1 MLFLLISKLMYI
13 SELKL
18 WNFRKYGGE
27 DFDLTKPHLVVPFKK
42 GMNVL
47 IGENDSGKTAIIDA
61 IKYVLKTNAYESI
74 RVQQDDFYNDKD
86 HLRIELL
93 IDDVTDSEASNFTE
107 IMSPREDGGMASLKL
122 VLDVV
127 RKDGHIQAYEVKGG
141 NDADGHSL
149 TPLMKDNL
157 RITYLKPLRDAE
169 NELTA
174 KKNSRLS
181 QILQS
186 HELLK
191 QNPDGEKHELIK
203 IIEDANA
210 DIEAWFE
217 DDTGGDASHKKLI
230 KGVIDK
236 YLKLFIS
243 DDAESQFLLA
253 NPTMK
258 NILERLAISVVDSKN
273 LGLGTLNRLFM
284 ATELL
289 HLKKKG
295 DNLKVCLIEELE
307 AHIHPQA
314 QMKVISAL
322 QQEEGVQFILT
333 THSPNITSKVKLGKD
348 NEVNSILMCNNSHV
362 FPMGPGYTKL
372 EKMDYKFLDTF
383 LDVTKSNLF
392 FAKGVILVE
401 GWAEEI
407 LIPVIASKMGID
419 LTQHEVSVVNVGST
433 AYLHFARIFMRQTA
447 PEMEVRCAIVTD
459 LDVKP
464 DTANKAQLEK
474 EKRDS
479 IEGKLGKPL
488 PSNVTLCLAKEW
500 TLEWC
505 LFKSPVL
512 SELFKDSVA
521 AVHSKTTEFKKD
533 ATTHCYK
540 DSFETKL
547 ADNLKK
553 RKLDKTAI
561 ALILSEKI
569 EESTLDFNQQD
580 EYIKYLLDSIK
591 FVVS

>member
-1 MLFLLISKLMYI
+1 MYI

-18 WNFRKYGGE
+18 WNFRKYGAD
-27 DFDLTKPHLVVPFKK
+27 DFDLTKPHLVVPFKR

-47 IGENDSGKTAIIDA
+47 IGENDSGKTAVIDA
-61 IKYVLKTNAYESI
+61 IKYVLKTNAYEYI
-74 RVQQDDFYNDKD
+74 HIQQDDFFNDKER
-86 HLRIELL
+86 LRIELI
-93 IDDVTDSEASNFTE
+93 IDDVTDSEARNFTE
-107 IMSPREDGGMASLKL
+107 ISKPRENGGLGSIKL
-122 VLDVV
+122 VLDVI
-127 RKDGHIQAYEVKGG
+127 RKNGHIQAYEVKGG
-141 NDADGHSL
+141 YEADGHSL
-149 TPLMKDNL
+149 TPLMKENL

-191 QNPDGEKHELIK
+191 QDPNGDKHELIK
-203 IIEDANA
+203 IIEKANT

-217 DDTGGDASHKKLI
+217 DDTGGEASHKQLI

-236 YLKLFIS
+236 FLKLFIS
-243 DDAESQFLLA
+243 DNAESQFLLA
-253 NPTMK
+253 DPTMK
-258 NILERLAISVVDSKN
+258 NILERLAISVVDGKN

-314 QMKVISAL
+314 QMKVITAL
-322 QQEEGVQFILT
+322 QQEDGVQFILT
-333 THSPNITSKVKLGKD
+333 THSPNIASKVKLGKD
-348 NEVNSILMCNNSHV
+348 NDVNSILMCNSCNV

-372 EKMDYKFLDTF
+372 EKKDYKYLDTF

-392 FAKGVILVE
+392 FAKGVIFVE

-407 LIPVIASKMGID
+407 LIPVIASKMKLD
-419 LTQHEVSVVNVGST
+419 LTQNEISVVNVGST
-433 AYLHFARIFMRQTA
+433 AYLHFARIFMRKSE
-447 PEMEVRCAIVTD
+447 PIMNVRCAIVTD
-459 LDVKP
+459 LDVRP
-464 DTANKAQLEK
+464 DEEDKVQKEK

-479 IEGKLGKPL
+479 IDGNLGMPL
-488 PSNVTLCLAKEW
+488 PANIILCLAREW

-505 LFKSPVL
+505 LYKSPIL

-521 AVHSKTTEFKKD
+521 EVHSKTVEFKKD
-533 ATTHCYK
+533 PDMHTYK

-547 ADNLKK
+547 AEKLKN
-553 RKLDKTAI
+553 RSLDKTAI
-561 ALILSEKI
+561 ALVLSEKI
-569 EESTLDFNQQD
+569 EKATLDFQQHD
-580 EYIKYLLDSIK
+580 EYIKYLFDAIK

>member
-1 MLFLLISKLMYI
+1 MYI

-18 WNFRKYGGE
+18 WNFRKYGGD
-27 DFDLTKPHLVVPFKK
+27 DFDLTKPHLIVPFKK

-61 IKYVLKTNAYESI
+61 IKYVLKTNAYETI
-74 RVQQDDFYNDKD
+74 RIQQDDFYNDKE

-93 IDDVTDSEASNFTE
+93 IDDVTDSEASHFTE
-107 IMSPREDGGMASLKL
+107 IISPRVGVALASLKL

-191 QNPDGEKHELIK
+191 QNSNGEKHDLIK
-203 IIEDANA
+203 IIEEANA
-210 DIEAWFE
+210 EVEAWFE

-236 YLKLFIS
+236 FLKMFIS
-243 DDAESQFLLA
+243 DDSESQFLLA
-253 NPTMK
+253 DPTMK
-258 NILERLAISVVDSKN
+258 SILERLAISVVDSKN

-322 QQEEGVQFILT
+322 LQEDRVQFILT

-348 NEVNSILMCNNSHV
+348 NDVNSILMCNSNNV

-372 EKMDYKFLDTF
+372 EKKDYKYLDTF

-407 LIPVIASKMGID
+407 LIPVIAEKMGIN

-433 AYLHFARIFMRQTA
+433 AYLHFARIFMRKVA
-447 PEMEVRCAIVTD
+447 PEMEVKCAIVTD
-459 LDVKP
+459 LDVRQ
-464 DTANKAQLEK
+464 DTANKAQVEK
-474 EKRDS
+474 DKRDS
-479 IEGKLGKPL
+479 IDGKIGKPL
-488 PSNVTLCLAKEW
+488 PTNITLCLAKEW

-505 LFKSPVL
+505 LCKSPVL
-512 SELFKDSVA
+512 SELFKESVA
-521 AVHSKTTEFKKD
+521 EVHSKTIEFKKD
-533 ATTHCYK
+533 AATHRYK
-540 DSFETKL
+540 ESFDTKL
-547 ADNLKK
+547 SEKLTN
-553 RKLDKTAI
+553 RSLDKTAI
-561 ALILSEKI
+561 ALALSEKI
-569 EESTLDFNQQD
+569 EESTLDFYQQD
-580 EYIKYLLDSIK
+580 EYIKYLLDAIR

>member
-1 MLFLLISKLMYI
+1 M
-13 SELKL
+13 
-18 WNFRKYGGE
+18 
-27 DFDLTKPHLVVPFKK
+27 
-42 GMNVL
+42 
-47 IGENDSGKTAIIDA
+47 
-61 IKYVLKTNAYESI
+61 
-74 RVQQDDFYNDKD
+74 
-86 HLRIELL
+86 
-93 IDDVTDSEASNFTE
+93 
-107 IMSPREDGGMASLKL
+107 
-122 VLDVV
+122 LDVV

-191 QNPDGEKHELIK
+191 QNSNGEKHDLIK

-210 DIEAWFE
+210 EVEAWFE

-236 YLKLFIS
+236 FLKMFIS

-253 NPTMK
+253 DPTMK
-258 NILERLAISVVDSKN
+258 SILERLAISVVDSKN

-322 QQEEGVQFILT
+322 LQEDRVQFILT
-333 THSPNITSKVKLGKD
+333 THSSNITSKVKLGKD
-348 NEVNSILMCNNSHV
+348 NDVNSILMCNSNNV

-372 EKMDYKFLDTF
+372 EKKDYKYLDTF

-407 LIPVIASKMGID
+407 LIPVIAEKMGID

-433 AYLHFARIFMRQTA
+433 AYLHFARIFMRKVA
-447 PEMEVRCAIVTD
+447 PEMEVKCAIVTD
-459 LDVKP
+459 LDVRP
-464 DTANKAQLEK
+464 DTANKAQVEK
-474 EKRDS
+474 DKRDS
-479 IEGKLGKPL
+479 IDGKIGKPL
-488 PSNVTLCLAKEW
+488 PTNITLCLAKEW

-521 AVHSKTTEFKKD
+521 EVHSKTTEFKKD
-533 ATTHCYK
+533 VATHCYK
-540 DSFETKL
+540 ETFETKL
-547 ADNLKK
+547 SEKLKN
-553 RKLDKTAI
+553 RSLDKTAI
-561 ALILSEKI
+561 ALALSEKI
-569 EESTLDFNQQD
+569 EESTLNLNQQD
-580 EYIKYLLDSIK
+580 EYIKYLLDAIR

>member
-1 MLFLLISKLMYI
+1 MYI

-18 WNFRKYGGE
+18 WNFRKYGGD
-27 DFDLTKPHLVVPFKK
+27 DFDLTKPHLIVPFKK

-61 IKYVLKTNAYESI
+61 IKYVLKTNAYEAI
-74 RVQQDDFYNDKD
+74 RIQQDDFYNDKE

-93 IDDVTDSEASNFTE
+93 IDDVTDIEASNFTE
-107 IMSPREDGGMASLKL
+107 IISPRKGVALASLKL

-191 QNPDGEKHELIK
+191 QNSNGEKHDLIK

-210 DIEAWFE
+210 EIEAWFE

-236 YLKLFIS
+236 FLKLFIS

-253 NPTMK
+253 DPTMK
-258 NILERLAISVVDSKN
+258 SILERLAISVVDSKN
-273 LGLGTLNRLFM
+273 LGLGTLSRLFM

-322 QQEEGVQFILT
+322 LQEDRVQFILT

-348 NEVNSILMCNNSHV
+348 NDVNSILMCNSNNV

-372 EKMDYKFLDTF
+372 EKKDYKYLDTF

-407 LIPVIASKMGID
+407 LIPVIAEKMGIN

-433 AYLHFARIFMRQTA
+433 AYLHFARIFMRKVA
-447 PEMEVRCAIVTD
+447 PEMEVKCAIVTD
-459 LDVKP
+459 LDVRQ
-464 DTANKAQLEK
+464 DTANKAQVEK

-479 IEGKLGKPL
+479 IDGKIGKPL
-488 PSNVTLCLAKEW
+488 PTNITLCLAKEW

-521 AVHSKTTEFKKD
+521 EVHSKTIEFKKD
-533 ATTHCYK
+533 AATHRYK
-540 DSFETKL
+540 ESFGTKL
-547 ADNLKK
+547 SEKLTN
-553 RKLDKTAI
+553 RSLDKTAI
-561 ALILSEKI
+561 ALALSEKI
-569 EESTLDFNQQD
+569 EESTLDFYQQD
-580 EYIKYLLDSIK
+580 EYIKYLLDAIR

>member
-1 MLFLLISKLMYI
+1 MHI

-47 IGENDSGKTAIIDA
+47 IGENDSGKTAIIDS

-74 RVQQDDFYNDKD
+74 RVQQDDFYNDSN

-107 IMSPREDGGMASLKL
+107 IMSPREDGGLANLKL

-191 QNPDGEKHELIK
+191 QYPDGEKHELIK

-236 YLKLFIS
+236 FLKLFIS

-253 NPTMK
+253 DPTMK

-348 NEVNSILMCNNSHV
+348 NDVNNILMCNSNNV
-362 FPMGPGYTKL
+362 FPLGLGYTKL

-407 LIPVIASKMGID
+407 LIPVIAAKMGLD

-433 AYLHFARIFMRQTA
+433 AYLHFARIFMRQAA

-488 PSNVTLCLAKEW
+488 PTNVTLCLAKEW

-521 AVHSKTTEFKKD
+521 VVHSKTTEFKKD

-561 ALILSEKI
+561 ALVLSEKI

-580 EYIKYLLDSIK
+580 EYIKYLLDSIR

>member
-1 MLFLLISKLMYI
+1 MHI

-47 IGENDSGKTAIIDA
+47 IDENDSGKTAIIDS

-74 RVQQDDFYNDKD
+74 RVQQDDFYNDSD

-107 IMSPREDGGMASLKL
+107 IMSPREDGGLANLKL

-236 YLKLFIS
+236 FLKLFIS

-253 NPTMK
+253 DPTMK

-348 NEVNSILMCNNSHV
+348 NDVNNILMCNSNNV
-362 FPMGPGYTKL
+362 FPLGLGYTKL

-407 LIPVIASKMGID
+407 LIPVIAAKMGLD
-419 LTQHEVSVVNVGST
+419 LTLHEVSVVNVGST
-433 AYLHFARIFMRQTA
+433 AYLHFARIFMRQAA

-488 PSNVTLCLAKEW
+488 PTNVTLCLAKEW

-521 AVHSKTTEFKKD
+521 VVHSKTTEFKKD

-561 ALILSEKI
+561 ALVLSEKI
-569 EESTLDFNQQD
+569 KESTLDFNQQD
-580 EYIKYLLDSIK
+580 EYIKYLLDSIR

>member
-1 MLFLLISKLMYI
+1 MYI

-18 WNFRKYGGE
+18 WNFRKYGGD
-27 DFDLTKPHLVVPFKK
+27 DFDLTKPHLIVPFKK

-61 IKYVLKTNAYESI
+61 IKYVLKTNAYEAI
-74 RVQQDDFYNDKD
+74 RIQQDDFYNDKE

-93 IDDVTDSEASNFTE
+93 IDDVTDREASNFTE
-107 IMSPREDGGMASLKL
+107 INSPEKGVALASLKL

-191 QNPDGEKHELIK
+191 QNTNGEKHDLIK

-236 YLKLFIS
+236 FLKLFIS

-253 NPTMK
+253 DPTMK
-258 NILERLAISVVDSKN
+258 SILERLAISVVDSKN

-322 QQEEGVQFILT
+322 LQEDRVQFILT

-348 NEVNSILMCNNSHV
+348 NDVNSILMCNSNNV

-372 EKMDYKFLDTF
+372 EKKDYKYLDTF

-407 LIPVIASKMGID
+407 LIPVIAEKMGID

-433 AYLHFARIFMRQTA
+433 AYLHFARIFMRKDA
-447 PEMEVRCAIVTD
+447 PEMEVKCAIVTD
-459 LDVKP
+459 LDVRQ
-464 DTANKAQLEK
+464 DTANKAQVEK

-479 IEGKLGKPL
+479 IDGKIGRPL
-488 PSNVTLCLAKEW
+488 PTNITLCLAKEW

-521 AVHSKTTEFKKD
+521 EVHSKTIEFKKD
-533 ATTHCYK
+533 AATHRYK
-540 DSFETKL
+540 ESFGTKL
-547 ADNLKK
+547 SEKLTN
-553 RKLDKTAI
+553 RSLDKTAI
-561 ALILSEKI
+561 ALALSEKI
-569 EESTLDFNQQD
+569 EESTLDFYQHD
-580 EYIKYLLDSIK
+580 EYIKYLLDAIR

>member
-1 MLFLLISKLMYI
+1 MHI

-47 IGENDSGKTAIIDA
+47 IGENDSGKTAIIDS

-74 RVQQDDFYNDKD
+74 RVQQDDFYNDSD

-107 IMSPREDGGMASLKL
+107 IMSPREDGGLANLKL

-236 YLKLFIS
+236 FLKLFIS

-253 NPTMK
+253 DPTMK

-348 NEVNSILMCNNSHV
+348 NDVNNILMCNSNNV
-362 FPMGPGYTKL
+362 FPLGLGYTKL

-407 LIPVIASKMGID
+407 LIPVIAAKMGLD

-433 AYLHFARIFMRQTA
+433 AYLHFARIFMRQAA

-488 PSNVTLCLAKEW
+488 PTNVTLCLAKEW

-521 AVHSKTTEFKKD
+521 VVHSKTTEFKKD

-561 ALILSEKI
+561 ALVLSEKI
-569 EESTLDFNQQD
+569 EESSLDFNQQD
-580 EYIKYLLDSIK
+580 EYIKYLLDSIR

>member
-1 MLFLLISKLMYI
+1 MHI

-47 IGENDSGKTAIIDA
+47 IGENDSGKTAIIDS

-74 RVQQDDFYNDKD
+74 RVQQDDFYNDSD

-107 IMSPREDGGMASLKL
+107 IMSPREDGGLANLKL

-236 YLKLFIS
+236 FLKLFIS

-253 NPTMK
+253 DPTMK

-348 NEVNSILMCNNSHV
+348 NDVNNTLMCNSNNV
-362 FPMGPGYTKL
+362 FPLGLGYTKL

-407 LIPVIASKMGID
+407 LIPVIAAKMGLD

-433 AYLHFARIFMRQTA
+433 AYLHFARIFMRQAA

-488 PSNVTLCLAKEW
+488 PTNVTLCLAKEW

-521 AVHSKTTEFKKD
+521 VVHSKTTEFKKD

-561 ALILSEKI
+561 ALVLSEKI

-580 EYIKYLLDSIK
+580 EYIKYLLDSIR

>member
-1 MLFLLISKLMYI
+1 MYI

-18 WNFRKYGGE
+18 WNFRKYGGD
-27 DFDLTKPHLVVPFKK
+27 DFDLTKPHLIVPFKK

-61 IKYVLKTNAYESI
+61 IKYVLKTNAYETI
-74 RVQQDDFYNDKD
+74 RIQQDDFYNDKE

-93 IDDVTDSEASNFTE
+93 IDDVTDSEASHFTE
-107 IMSPREDGGMASLKL
+107 IISPRVGVALASLKL

-191 QNPDGEKHELIK
+191 QNSNGEKHDLIK
-203 IIEDANA
+203 IIEEANA
-210 DIEAWFE
+210 EVEAWFE

-236 YLKLFIS
+236 FLKMFIS
-243 DDAESQFLLA
+243 DDSESQFLLA
-253 NPTMK
+253 DPTMK
-258 NILERLAISVVDSKN
+258 SILERLAISVVDSKN

-322 QQEEGVQFILT
+322 LQEDRVQFILT

-348 NEVNSILMCNNSHV
+348 NDVNSILMCNSNNV

-372 EKMDYKFLDTF
+372 EKKDYKYLDTF

-407 LIPVIASKMGID
+407 LIPVIAEKMGIN

-433 AYLHFARIFMRQTA
+433 AYLHFARIFMRKVA
-447 PEMEVRCAIVTD
+447 PEMEVKCAIVTD
-459 LDVKP
+459 LDVRQ
-464 DTANKAQLEK
+464 DTANKAQVEK
-474 EKRDS
+474 DKRDS
-479 IEGKLGKPL
+479 IDGKIGKPL
-488 PSNVTLCLAKEW
+488 PTNITLCLAKEW

-512 SELFKDSVA
+512 SELFKESVA
-521 AVHSKTTEFKKD
+521 EVHSKTIEFKKD
-533 ATTHCYK
+533 AATHRYK
-540 DSFETKL
+540 ESFDTKL
-547 ADNLKK
+547 SEKLTN
-553 RKLDKTAI
+553 RSLDKTAI
-561 ALILSEKI
+561 ALALSEKI
-569 EESTLDFNQQD
+569 EESTLDFYQQD
-580 EYIKYLLDSIK
+580 EYIKYLLDAIR

>member
-1 MLFLLISKLMYI
+1 MYI

-18 WNFRKYGGE
+18 WNFRKYGGD
-27 DFDLTKPHLVVPFKK
+27 DFDLTKPHLIVPFKK

-61 IKYVLKTNAYESI
+61 IKYVLKTNAYETI
-74 RVQQDDFYNDKD
+74 RIQQDDFYNDKE

-93 IDDVTDSEASNFTE
+93 IDDVTDSEASHFTE
-107 IMSPREDGGMASLKL
+107 IISPRVGVALASLKL

-191 QNPDGEKHELIK
+191 QNSNGEKHDLIK
-203 IIEDANA
+203 IIEEANA
-210 DIEAWFE
+210 EVEAWFE

-236 YLKLFIS
+236 FLKMFIS
-243 DDAESQFLLA
+243 DDSESQFLLA
-253 NPTMK
+253 DPTMK
-258 NILERLAISVVDSKN
+258 SILERLAISVVDSKN

-322 QQEEGVQFILT
+322 LQEDRVQFILT

-348 NEVNSILMCNNSHV
+348 NDVNSILMCNSNNV

-372 EKMDYKFLDTF
+372 EKKDYKYLDIF

-407 LIPVIASKMGID
+407 LIPVIAEKMGIN

-433 AYLHFARIFMRQTA
+433 AYLHFARIFMRKVA
-447 PEMEVRCAIVTD
+447 PEMEVKCAIVTD
-459 LDVKP
+459 LDVRQ
-464 DTANKAQLEK
+464 DTANKAQVEK
-474 EKRDS
+474 DKRDS
-479 IEGKLGKPL
+479 IDGKIGKPL
-488 PSNVTLCLAKEW
+488 PTNITLCLAKEW

-505 LFKSPVL
+505 LCKSPVL
-512 SELFKDSVA
+512 SELFKESVA
-521 AVHSKTTEFKKD
+521 EVHSKTIEFKKD
-533 ATTHCYK
+533 AATHRYK
-540 DSFETKL
+540 ESFDTKL
-547 ADNLKK
+547 SEKLTN
-553 RKLDKTAI
+553 RSLDKTAI
-561 ALILSEKI
+561 ALALSEKI
-569 EESTLDFNQQD
+569 EESTLDFYQQD
-580 EYIKYLLDSIK
+580 EYIKYLLDAIR

>member
-1 MLFLLISKLMYI
+1 MYI

-18 WNFRKYGGE
+18 WNFRKYGSE
-27 DFDLTKPHLVVPFKK
+27 DFDLTKPHLIVPFKK

-74 RVQQDDFYNDKD
+74 RIQQDDFYNDKE

-107 IMSPREDGGMASLKL
+107 IMSPRENGDLASLKL
-122 VLDVV
+122 VLDVA

-191 QNPDGEKHELIK
+191 QNPNGDKHELIR

-210 DIEAWFE
+210 EIEAWFE
-217 DDTGGDASHKKLI
+217 DDAGGDASHKKQI

-236 YLKLFIS
+236 FLKLFIS

-253 NPTMK
+253 DPTMK

-295 DNLKVCLIEELE
+295 NNLKVCLIEELE

-322 QQEEGVQFILT
+322 QREDGVQFILT

-348 NEVNSILMCNNSHV
+348 NDVNSILMCNSNNV
-362 FPMGPGYTKL
+362 FPLGPGYTKL
-372 EKMDYKFLDTF
+372 AKQDYKYLDTF

-407 LIPVIASKMGID
+407 LIPVIAAKMGIG

-433 AYLHFARIFMRQTA
+433 AYLHFARIFMRQAA
-447 PEMEVRCAIVTD
+447 PEMEVKCAIVTD

-464 DTANKAQLEK
+464 DTANKTQVEK

-479 IEGKLGKPL
+479 IDGKLGKPL
-488 PSNVTLCLAKEW
+488 PGNITLCLAKEW

-505 LFKSPVL
+505 LVKSPVL

-533 ATTHCYK
+533 AATHRYK

-547 ADNLKK
+547 SEKLKN
-553 RKLDKTAI
+553 RTLDKTAI

-569 EESTLDFNQQD
+569 
-580 EYIKYLLDSIK
+580 
-591 FVVS
+591 

>member
-1 MLFLLISKLMYI
+1 MYI

-18 WNFRKYGGE
+18 WNFRKYGAD
-27 DFDLTKPHLVVPFKK
+27 DFDLANPHLTVPFKS

-47 IGENDSGKTAIIDA
+47 IGENDSGKTAIIEA

-74 RVQQDDFYNDKD
+74 RILQDDFYNDKD

-93 IDDVTDSEASNFTE
+93 IDDVTDDEAKNFTE
-107 IMSPREDGGMASLKL
+107 LTAPKENEGLASIKL

-127 RKDGHIQAYEVKGG
+127 RKDGHIQAYEVRGG
-141 NDADGHSL
+141 FDADGHSL

-191 QNPDGEKHELIK
+191 QNPNGEKHDLIK
-203 IIEDANA
+203 IIEEANA
-210 DIEAWFE
+210 KIEKWFD
-217 DDTGGDASHKKLI
+217 DDTGGETSHKRQI
-230 KGVIDK
+230 KGVIDQFV
-236 YLKLFIS
+236 KLFIS

-253 NPTMK
+253 DPTMK
-258 NILERLAISVVDSKN
+258 NILERLAISVVNCKN

-322 QQEEGVQFILT
+322 QQEESVQFILT

-348 NEVNSILMCNNSHV
+348 TDVNSILMCNSDNV
-362 FPMGPGYTKL
+362 FPMGAGYTKL
-372 EKMDYKFLDTF
+372 EKKDYKFLDTF

-407 LIPVIASKMGID
+407 LIPVIASKMGLD
-419 LTQHEVSVVNVGST
+419 LTQHEISVVNVGST
-433 AYLHFARIFMRQTA
+433 AYLHFARVFMRRSG
-447 PEMEVRCAIVTD
+447 PEMKVKCAIVTD
-459 LDVKP
+459 LDVRP
-464 DTANKAQLEK
+464 DTENKVQKESEK
-474 EKRDS
+474 KES
-479 IEGKLGKPL
+479 IEHNLGMPL
-488 PSNVTLCLAKEW
+488 PTNVELNLAKEW

-505 LFKSPVL
+505 LFKSPIL
-512 SELFKDSVA
+512 SDLFKDSVA
-521 AVHSKTTEFKKD
+521 EVHSRTVEFKKD
-533 ATTHCYK
+533 AVTNQYS
-540 DSFETKL
+540 DSFEKKL
-547 ADNLKK
+547 KA
-553 RKLDKTAI
+553 KLIDRSLEKTDI
-561 ALILSEKI
+561 ALVLSEKI
-569 EESTLDFNQQD
+569 KTNELDFAQQD
-580 EYIKYLLDSIK
+580 EYIKYLLDAIR
-591 FVVS
+591 FVVL

>member
-1 MLFLLISKLMYI
+1 MYI

-18 WNFRKYGGE
+18 WNFRKYGGD
-27 DFDLTKPHLVVPFKK
+27 DFDLTKPHLIVPFKK
-42 GMNVL
+42 GMNDL

-61 IKYVLKTNAYESI
+61 IKYVLKTNAYETI
-74 RVQQDDFYNDKD
+74 RIQQDDFYNDKE

-93 IDDVTDSEASNFTE
+93 IDDVTDSEASHFTE
-107 IMSPREDGGMASLKL
+107 IISPRVGVALASLKL

-191 QNPDGEKHELIK
+191 QNSNGEKHDLIK
-203 IIEDANA
+203 IIEEANA
-210 DIEAWFE
+210 EVEAWFE

-236 YLKLFIS
+236 FLKMFIS
-243 DDAESQFLLA
+243 DDSESQFLLA
-253 NPTMK
+253 DPTMK
-258 NILERLAISVVDSKN
+258 SILERLAISVVDSKN

-322 QQEEGVQFILT
+322 LQEDRVQFILT

-348 NEVNSILMCNNSHV
+348 NDVNSILMCNSNNV

-372 EKMDYKFLDTF
+372 EKKDYKYLDTF

-407 LIPVIASKMGID
+407 LIPVIAEKMGIN

-433 AYLHFARIFMRQTA
+433 AYLHFARIFMRKVA
-447 PEMEVRCAIVTD
+447 PEMEVKCAIVTD
-459 LDVKP
+459 LDVRQ
-464 DTANKAQLEK
+464 DTANKAQVEK
-474 EKRDS
+474 DKRDS
-479 IEGKLGKPL
+479 IDGKIGKPL
-488 PSNVTLCLAKEW
+488 PTNITLCLAKEW

-512 SELFKDSVA
+512 SELFKESVA
-521 AVHSKTTEFKKD
+521 EVHSKTIEFKKD
-533 ATTHCYK
+533 AATHRYK
-540 DSFETKL
+540 ESFDTKL
-547 ADNLKK
+547 SEKLTN
-553 RKLDKTAI
+553 RSLDKTAI
-561 ALILSEKI
+561 ALALSEKI
-569 EESTLDFNQQD
+569 EESTLDFYQQD
-580 EYIKYLLDSIK
+580 EYIKYLLDAIR

>member
-1 MLFLLISKLMYI
+1 MYI

-18 WNFRKYGGE
+18 WNFRKYGAD
-27 DFDLTKPHLVVPFKK
+27 DFNLTNPHLTVPFKS

-74 RVQQDDFYNDKD
+74 RILQDDFYNDKD
-86 HLRIELL
+86 HLRIELM
-93 IDDVTDSEASNFTE
+93 IDDVTDDEAKNFTE
-107 IMSPREDGGMASLKL
+107 LTDPKENGGLASMKL
-122 VLDVV
+122 ILDVV
-127 RKDGHIQAYEVKGG
+127 RKDGHIQAYEVRGG
-141 NDADGHSL
+141 FDADGHSL

-191 QNPDGEKHELIK
+191 QNPNGEKHDLIK
-203 IIEDANA
+203 IIEEANTK
-210 DIEAWFE
+210 IEKWFD
-217 DDTGGDASHKKLI
+217 DDTGGETSHKRQI
-230 KGVIDK
+230 KGVIDQFV
-236 YLKLFIS
+236 KLFIS
-243 DDAESQFLLA
+243 DDSESQFLLA
-253 NPTMK
+253 DPTMK
-258 NILERLAISVVDSKN
+258 SILERLAISVVNSKN

-322 QQEEGVQFILT
+322 QQEESVQFILT

-348 NEVNSILMCNNSHV
+348 TDVNSILICNSENV
-362 FPMGPGYTKL
+362 FPMGAGYTKL
-372 EKMDYKFLDTF
+372 EKKDYKFLDTF

-407 LIPVIASKMGID
+407 FLPSFAKVLKNIGIINKD
-419 LTQHEVSVVNVGST
+419 LTDAGVSIINVGNLAFLRYSK
-433 AYLHFARIFMRQTA
+433 IFQRKDDSEIDI
-447 PEMEVRCAIVTD
+447 PIAIITD
-459 LDVKP
+459 SDIKKYKK
-464 DTANKAQLEK
+464 D
-474 EKRDS
+474 
-479 IEGKLGKPL
+479 
-488 PSNVTLCLAKEW
+488 
-500 TLEWC
+500 
-505 LFKSPVL
+505 
-512 SELFKDSVA
+512 KDSNNLLNYI
-521 AVHSKTTEFKKD
+521 KGLMT
-533 ATTHCYK
+533 YY
-540 DSFETKL
+540 SFESIGDYLNLQNWSIIYYLLKFNVIPFDSL
-547 ADNLKK
+547 IYDNLIEKYNK
-553 RKLDKTAI
+553 RKSENTLKTI
-561 ALILSEKI
+561 
-569 EESTLDFNQQD
+569 TQ
-580 EYIKYLLDSIK
+580 
-591 FVVS
+591 

>member
-1 MLFLLISKLMYI
+1 MHI

-47 IGENDSGKTAIIDA
+47 IGENDSGKTAIIDS

-74 RVQQDDFYNDKD
+74 RVQQDDFYNDSD

-107 IMSPREDGGMASLKL
+107 IMSPREDGGLANLKL

-141 NDADGHSL
+141 NDADGHGL

-236 YLKLFIS
+236 FLKLFIS
-243 DDAESQFLLA
+243 DGAESQFLLA
-253 NPTMK
+253 DPTMK

-348 NEVNSILMCNNSHV
+348 NDVNNILMCNSNNV
-362 FPMGPGYTKL
+362 FPLGLGYTKL

-407 LIPVIASKMGID
+407 LIPVIAAKMGLD

-433 AYLHFARIFMRQTA
+433 AYLHFARIFMRQAA

-488 PSNVTLCLAKEW
+488 PTNVTLCLAKEW

-521 AVHSKTTEFKKD
+521 VVHSKTTEFKKD

-561 ALILSEKI
+561 ALVLSEKI

-580 EYIKYLLDSIK
+580 EYIKYLLDSIR

>member
-1 MLFLLISKLMYI
+1 MYI

-18 WNFRKYGGE
+18 WNFRKYGSE
-27 DFDLTKPHLVVPFKK
+27 DFDLTKPHLIVPFKK

-74 RVQQDDFYNDKD
+74 RIQQDDFYNDKE

-107 IMSPREDGGMASLKL
+107 IMSPRENGDLASLKL
-122 VLDVV
+122 VLDVA

-191 QNPDGEKHELIK
+191 QNPNGDKHELIR

-210 DIEAWFE
+210 EIEAWFE
-217 DDTGGDASHKKLI
+217 DDAGGDASHKKQI

-236 YLKLFIS
+236 FLKLFIS

-253 NPTMK
+253 DPTMK

-295 DNLKVCLIEELE
+295 NNLKVCLIEELE

-322 QQEEGVQFILT
+322 QREDGVQFILT

-348 NEVNSILMCNNSHV
+348 NDVNSILMCNSNNV
-362 FPMGPGYTKL
+362 FPLGSGYTKL
-372 EKMDYKFLDTF
+372 AKQDYKYLDTF

-407 LIPVIASKMGID
+407 LIPVIAAKMGID

-433 AYLHFARIFMRQTA
+433 AYLHFARIFMRQAA
-447 PEMEVRCAIVTD
+447 PEMEVKCAIVTD

-464 DTANKAQLEK
+464 DTANKTQVEK

-479 IEGKLGKPL
+479 IDGKLGKPL
-488 PSNVTLCLAKEW
+488 PGNITLCLAKEW

-505 LFKSPVL
+505 LVKSPVL

-533 ATTHCYK
+533 AATHRYK

-547 ADNLKK
+547 SEKLKN
-553 RKLDKTAI
+553 RTLDKTAI

-569 EESTLDFNQQD
+569 EESSLDFNQQD

>member
-1 MLFLLISKLMYI
+1 MYI

-18 WNFRKYGGE
+18 WNFRKYGGD
-27 DFDLTKPHLVVPFKK
+27 DFDLTKPHLIVPFKK

-61 IKYVLKTNAYESI
+61 IKYVLKTNAYETI
-74 RVQQDDFYNDKD
+74 RIQQDDFYNDKE

-93 IDDVTDSEASNFTE
+93 IDDVTDSEASHFTE
-107 IMSPREDGGMASLKL
+107 IISPRVGVALASLKL

-191 QNPDGEKHELIK
+191 QNSNGEKHDLIK

-210 DIEAWFE
+210 EVEAWFE

-236 YLKLFIS
+236 FLKMFIS
-243 DDAESQFLLA
+243 DDSESQFLLA
-253 NPTMK
+253 DPTMK
-258 NILERLAISVVDSKN
+258 SILERLAISVVDSKN

-322 QQEEGVQFILT
+322 QQEDRVQFILT

-348 NEVNSILMCNNSHV
+348 NDVNSILMCNSNNV
-362 FPMGPGYTKL
+362 FSMGPGYTKL
-372 EKMDYKFLDTF
+372 EKKDYKYLDTF

-407 LIPVIASKMGID
+407 LIPVIAEKMGID

-433 AYLHFARIFMRQTA
+433 AYLHFARIFMRQAA
-447 PEMEVRCAIVTD
+447 PEMEVKCAIVTD
-459 LDVKP
+459 LDVRQ
-464 DTANKAQLEK
+464 DTANKAQVEK
-474 EKRDS
+474 DKRDS
-479 IEGKLGKPL
+479 IDGKIGKPL
-488 PSNVTLCLAKEW
+488 PTNITLCLAKEW

-521 AVHSKTTEFKKD
+521 EVHSKTTEFKKD
-533 ATTHCYK
+533 AATHRYK
-540 DSFETKL
+540 ESFDTKL
-547 ADNLKK
+547 SEKLKN
-553 RKLDKTAI
+553 RSLDKTAT
-561 ALILSEKI
+561 ALALSEKI

-580 EYIKYLLDSIK
+580 EYIKYLLDAIR

>member
-1 MLFLLISKLMYI
+1 MYI

-18 WNFRKYGGE
+18 WNFRKYGSE
-27 DFDLTKPHLVVPFKK
+27 YFDLTKPHLIVPFKK

-74 RVQQDDFYNDKD
+74 RIQQDDFYNDKE

-107 IMSPREDGGMASLKL
+107 IMSPRENGDLASLKL
-122 VLDVV
+122 VLDVA

-191 QNPDGEKHELIK
+191 QNPNGDKHELIR

-210 DIEAWFE
+210 EIEAWFE
-217 DDTGGDASHKKLI
+217 DDAGGDASHKKQI

-236 YLKLFIS
+236 FLKLFIS

-253 NPTMK
+253 DPTMK

-295 DNLKVCLIEELE
+295 NNLKVCLIEELE

-322 QQEEGVQFILT
+322 QREDGVQFILT

-348 NEVNSILMCNNSHV
+348 NDVNSILMCNSNNV
-362 FPMGPGYTKL
+362 FPLGPGYTKL
-372 EKMDYKFLDTF
+372 AKQDYKYLDTF

-407 LIPVIASKMGID
+407 LIPVIAAKMGID

-433 AYLHFARIFMRQTA
+433 AYLHFARIFMRQAA
-447 PEMEVRCAIVTD
+447 PEMEVKCAIVTD

-464 DTANKAQLEK
+464 DTANKTQVEK

-479 IEGKLGKPL
+479 IDGKLGKPL
-488 PSNVTLCLAKEW
+488 PGNITLCLAKEW

-505 LFKSPVL
+505 LVKSPVL

-533 ATTHCYK
+533 AATHRYK

-547 ADNLKK
+547 SEKLKN
-553 RKLDKTAI
+553 RTLDKTAI

-569 EESTLDFNQQD
+569 EESSLDFNQQD

>member
-1 MLFLLISKLMYI
+1 MYI

-18 WNFRKYGGE
+18 WNFRKYGSE
-27 DFDLTKPHLVVPFKK
+27 DFDLTKPHLIVPFKK

-74 RVQQDDFYNDKD
+74 RIQQDDFYNDKE

-107 IMSPREDGGMASLKL
+107 IMSPRENGDLASLKL
-122 VLDVV
+122 VLDVA

-191 QNPDGEKHELIK
+191 QNPNGDKHELIR

-210 DIEAWFE
+210 EIEAWFE
-217 DDTGGDASHKKLI
+217 DDAGGDASHKKQI

-236 YLKLFIS
+236 FLKLFIS

-253 NPTMK
+253 DPTMK

-295 DNLKVCLIEELE
+295 NNLKVCLIEELE

-322 QQEEGVQFILT
+322 QREDGVQFILT

-348 NEVNSILMCNNSHV
+348 NDVNSILMCNSNNV
-362 FPMGPGYTKL
+362 FPLGPGYTKL
-372 EKMDYKFLDTF
+372 AKQDYKYLDTF

-407 LIPVIASKMGID
+407 LIPVIAAKMGID

-433 AYLHFARIFMRQTA
+433 AYLHFARIFMRQAA
-447 PEMEVRCAIVTD
+447 PEMEVKCAIVTD

-464 DTANKAQLEK
+464 DTANKTQVEK

-479 IEGKLGKPL
+479 IDGKLGKPL
-488 PSNVTLCLAKEW
+488 PGNITLCLAKEW

-505 LFKSPVL
+505 LVKSPVL

-533 ATTHCYK
+533 AATHRYK

-547 ADNLKK
+547 SEKLKN
-553 RKLDKTAI
+553 RTLDKTAI

-569 EESTLDFNQQD
+569 EESSLDFNQQD

>member
-1 MLFLLISKLMYI
+1 MYI

-18 WNFRKYGGE
+18 WNFRKYGGD
-27 DFDLTKPHLVVPFKK
+27 DFDLTKPHIIVPFKK

-61 IKYVLKTNAYESI
+61 IKYVLKTNAYEAI
-74 RVQQDDFYNDKD
+74 RIQQDDFYNDKE

-107 IMSPREDGGMASLKL
+107 IISPQKGVALASLKL

-157 RITYLKPLRDAE
+157 RITYLKSLRDAE

-191 QNPDGEKHELIK
+191 QNTNGEKHDLIK

-210 DIEAWFE
+210 EIEAWFE

-236 YLKLFIS
+236 FLKLFIS

-253 NPTMK
+253 DPTMK
-258 NILERLAISVVDSKN
+258 SILERLAISVVDSKN

-322 QQEEGVQFILT
+322 LQEDRVQFILT

-348 NEVNSILMCNNSHV
+348 NDVNSILMCNSNNV

-372 EKMDYKFLDTF
+372 EKKDYKYLDTF

-407 LIPVIASKMGID
+407 LIPVIAEKMGID

-433 AYLHFARIFMRQTA
+433 AYLHFARIFMRKDA
-447 PEMEVRCAIVTD
+447 PEMEVKCAIVTD
-459 LDVKP
+459 LDVRQ
-464 DTANKAQLEK
+464 DTANKAQVEK
-474 EKRDS
+474 KKRDS
-479 IEGKLGKPL
+479 IDGKIGRPL
-488 PSNVTLCLAKEW
+488 PTNITLCLAKEW

-521 AVHSKTTEFKKD
+521 EVHSKTIEFKKD
-533 ATTHCYK
+533 AATHRYK
-540 DSFETKL
+540 ESFGTKL
-547 ADNLKK
+547 SEKLTN
-553 RKLDKTAI
+553 RSLDKTAI
-561 ALILSEKI
+561 ALALSEKI
-569 EESTLDFNQQD
+569 EESTLDFYQHD
-580 EYIKYLLDSIK
+580 EYIKYLLDAIR

>member
-1 MLFLLISKLMYI
+1 MYI

-18 WNFRKYGGE
+18 WNFRKYGGD
-27 DFDLTKPHLVVPFKK
+27 DFDLTKPHIIVPFKK

-61 IKYVLKTNAYESI
+61 IKYVLKTNAYEAI
-74 RVQQDDFYNDKD
+74 RIQQDDFYNDKE

-107 IMSPREDGGMASLKL
+107 IISPRKGVALASLKL

-157 RITYLKPLRDAE
+157 RITYLKSLRDAE

-191 QNPDGEKHELIK
+191 QNTNGEKHDLIK

-210 DIEAWFE
+210 EIEAWFE

-236 YLKLFIS
+236 FLKLFIS

-253 NPTMK
+253 DPTMK
-258 NILERLAISVVDSKN
+258 SILERLAISVVDSKN

-322 QQEEGVQFILT
+322 LQEDRVQFILT

-348 NEVNSILMCNNSHV
+348 NDVNSILMCNSNNV

-372 EKMDYKFLDTF
+372 EKKDYKYLDTF

-407 LIPVIASKMGID
+407 LIPVIAEKMGID

-433 AYLHFARIFMRQTA
+433 AYLHFARIFMRKDA
-447 PEMEVRCAIVTD
+447 PEMEVKCAIVTD
-459 LDVKP
+459 LDVRQ
-464 DTANKAQLEK
+464 DTANKAQVEK
-474 EKRDS
+474 KKRDS
-479 IEGKLGKPL
+479 IDGKIGRPL
-488 PSNVTLCLAKEW
+488 PTNITLCLAKEW

-521 AVHSKTTEFKKD
+521 EVHSKTTEFKKD
-533 ATTHCYK
+533 TATHCYK
-540 DSFETKL
+540 ETFETKL
-547 ADNLKK
+547 SEKLKN
-553 RKLDKTAI
+553 RSLDKTAI
-561 ALILSEKI
+561 ALALSEKI
-569 EESTLDFNQQD
+569 EESTLDFYQHD
-580 EYIKYLLDSIK
+580 EYIKYLLDAIR

>member
-1 MLFLLISKLMYI
+1 MYI

-18 WNFRKYGGE
+18 WNFRKYGGD
-27 DFDLTKPHLVVPFKK
+27 DFDLTKPHLIVPFKK

-61 IKYVLKTNAYESI
+61 IKYVLKTNAYEAI
-74 RVQQDDFYNDKD
+74 RIQQDDFYNDKE

-93 IDDVTDSEASNFTE
+93 IDDVTDIEASNFTE
-107 IMSPREDGGMASLKL
+107 IISPRKGVALASLKL

-191 QNPDGEKHELIK
+191 QNTNGEKHDLIK

-210 DIEAWFE
+210 EIEAWFE

-236 YLKLFIS
+236 FLKLFIS

-253 NPTMK
+253 DPTMK
-258 NILERLAISVVDSKN
+258 SILERLAISVVDSKN

-322 QQEEGVQFILT
+322 LQEDRVQFILT

-348 NEVNSILMCNNSHV
+348 NDVNSILMCNSNNV

-372 EKMDYKFLDTF
+372 EKKDYKYLDTF

-407 LIPVIASKMGID
+407 LIPVIAEKMGIN

-433 AYLHFARIFMRQTA
+433 AYLHFARIFMRKVA
-447 PEMEVRCAIVTD
+447 PEMEVKCAIVTD
-459 LDVKP
+459 LDVRQ
-464 DTANKAQLEK
+464 DTANKAQVEK

-479 IEGKLGKPL
+479 IDGKIGKPL
-488 PSNVTLCLAKEW
+488 PTNITLCLAKEW

-521 AVHSKTTEFKKD
+521 EVHSKTIEFKKYA
-533 ATTHCYK
+533 ATHRYK
-540 DSFETKL
+540 ESFGTKL
-547 ADNLKK
+547 SEKLTN
-553 RKLDKTAI
+553 RSLDKTAI
-561 ALILSEKI
+561 ALALSEKI
-569 EESTLDFNQQD
+569 EESTLDFYQQD
-580 EYIKYLLDSIK
+580 EYIKYLLDAIR

>member
-1 MLFLLISKLMYI
+1 MYI

-18 WNFRKYGGE
+18 WNFRKYGAD
-27 DFDLTKPHLVVPFKK
+27 DFDLTNPHLTVPFKS

-74 RVQQDDFYNDKD
+74 RILQDDFYNDKD

-93 IDDVTDSEASNFTE
+93 IDDVTDDEAKNFTE
-107 IMSPREDGGMASLKL
+107 ISAPKENGGMASIKL

-127 RKDGHIQAYEVKGG
+127 RK
-141 NDADGHSL
+141 DGHSL

-191 QNPDGEKHELIK
+191 QNPNGEKHDLIK
-203 IIEDANA
+203 IIEEANA
-210 DIEAWFE
+210 KIEKWFD
-217 DDTGGDASHKKLI
+217 DDTGGETSHKRQI
-230 KGVIDK
+230 KGVIDQFV
-236 YLKLFIS
+236 KLFIS

-253 NPTMK
+253 DPTMK
-258 NILERLAISVVDSKN
+258 NILERLAISVVNSKN

-322 QQEEGVQFILT
+322 QQEESVQFILT

-348 NEVNSILMCNNSHV
+348 TDVNSILMCNSDNV
-362 FPMGPGYTKL
+362 FPMGAGYTKL
-372 EKMDYKFLDTF
+372 EKKDYKFLDTF

-407 LIPVIASKMGID
+407 LIPVIASKMGLD
-419 LTQHEVSVVNVGST
+419 LTQHEISVVNVGST
-433 AYLHFARIFMRQTA
+433 AYLHFARVFMRRSE
-447 PEMEVRCAIVTD
+447 PEMKVKCAIVTD
-459 LDVKP
+459 LDVRP
-464 DTANKAQLEK
+464 DTENKVQKESEK
-474 EKRDS
+474 KKSVEHN
-479 IEGKLGKPL
+479 LGMPL
-488 PSNVTLCLAKEW
+488 PNNVKLNLAKEW

-505 LFKSPVL
+505 LFKSPIL
-512 SELFKDSVA
+512 SDLFKDSVA
-521 AVHSKTTEFKKD
+521 EVHSRTVEFKKD
-533 ATTHCYK
+533 AVTNQYS
-540 DSFETKL
+540 DSFEKKL
-547 ADNLKK
+547 KA
-553 RKLDKTAI
+553 KLIDRSLEKTDI
-561 ALILSEKI
+561 ALVLSEKI
-569 EESTLDFNQQD
+569 KTNELDFAQQD
-580 EYIKYLLDSIK
+580 EYIKYLLDAIR
-591 FVVS
+591 FVVL

>member
-1 MLFLLISKLMYI
+1 MYI

-27 DFDLTKPHLVVPFKK
+27 DFDLSKPHLVVPFKK

-74 RVQQDDFYNDKD
+74 RIQQDDYYNDKE

-93 IDDVTDSEASNFTE
+93 IDDVTDCEASNFTE
-107 IMSPREDGGMASLKL
+107 IMSPRENGDSASLKL
-122 VLDVV
+122 VLDVA

-191 QNPDGEKHELIK
+191 QNPNGDKHELIR

-210 DIEAWFE
+210 EIEAWFE
-217 DDTGGDASHKKLI
+217 DDTGGDASHKKQI

-236 YLKLFIS
+236 FLKLFIS

-253 NPTMK
+253 DPTMK

-322 QQEEGVQFILT
+322 QQEDDVQFILT

-348 NEVNSILMCNNSHV
+348 NDVNSILMCNSNNV
-362 FPMGPGYTKL
+362 FPLGPGYTKL
-372 EKMDYKFLDTF
+372 AKLDYKYLDTF

-407 LIPVIASKMGID
+407 LIPVIAAKMGID

-433 AYLHFARIFMRQTA
+433 AYLHFARIFMRQDA
-447 PEMEVRCAIVTD
+447 PEMEVKCAIVTD
-459 LDVKP
+459 LDVRP
-464 DTANKAQLEK
+464 DTANKAQVEK

-479 IEGKLGKPL
+479 IDGKLGKPL
-488 PSNVTLCLAKEW
+488 PGNITICLAKEW

-505 LFKSPVL
+505 LVKSPVL

-533 ATTHCYK
+533 ATTHRYK

-547 ADNLKK
+547 SEKLKN
-553 RKLDKTAI
+553 RTLDKTAV

>member
-1 MLFLLISKLMYI
+1 MYI

-18 WNFRKYGGE
+18 WNFRKYGGD
-27 DFDLTKPHLVVPFKK
+27 DFDLTKPHIIVPFKK

-61 IKYVLKTNAYESI
+61 IKYVLKTNAYEAI
-74 RVQQDDFYNDKD
+74 RIQQDDFYNDKE

-93 IDDVTDSEASNFTE
+93 IDGVTDCEASIFTE
-107 IMSPREDGGMASLKL
+107 IMSPREDGCLASLKL

-191 QNPDGEKHELIK
+191 QNSNGEKHDLIK
-203 IIEDANA
+203 IIEDANVEV
-210 DIEAWFE
+210 EAWFE

-236 YLKLFIS
+236 FLKMFIS

-253 NPTMK
+253 DPTMK
-258 NILERLAISVVDSKN
+258 SILERLAISVVDSKN

-322 QQEEGVQFILT
+322 LQEDRVQFILT

-348 NEVNSILMCNNSHV
+348 NDVNSILMCNSNNV

-372 EKMDYKFLDTF
+372 EKKDYKYLDTF

-407 LIPVIASKMGID
+407 LIPVIAEKMGID

-433 AYLHFARIFMRQTA
+433 AYLHFARIFMRKVA
-447 PEMEVRCAIVTD
+447 PEMEVKCAIVTD
-459 LDVKP
+459 LDVRP
-464 DTANKAQLEK
+464 DTANKAQVEK
-474 EKRDS
+474 DKRDS
-479 IEGKLGKPL
+479 IDGKIGKPL
-488 PSNVTLCLAKEW
+488 PTNITLCLAKEW

-521 AVHSKTTEFKKD
+521 EVHSKTTEFKKD
-533 ATTHCYK
+533 VATHCYK
-540 DSFETKL
+540 ETFETKL
-547 ADNLKK
+547 SEKLKN
-553 RKLDKTAI
+553 RSLDKTAI
-561 ALILSEKI
+561 ALALSEKI
-569 EESTLDFNQQD
+569 EESTLNLNQQD
-580 EYIKYLLDSIK
+580 EYIKYLLDAIR

>member
-1 MLFLLISKLMYI
+1 
-13 SELKL
+13 
-18 WNFRKYGGE
+18 
-27 DFDLTKPHLVVPFKK
+27 
-42 GMNVL
+42 
-47 IGENDSGKTAIIDA
+47 
-61 IKYVLKTNAYESI
+61 
-74 RVQQDDFYNDKD
+74 
-86 HLRIELL
+86 
-93 IDDVTDSEASNFTE
+93 
-107 IMSPREDGGMASLKL
+107 
-122 VLDVV
+122 
-127 RKDGHIQAYEVKGG
+127 
-141 NDADGHSL
+141 
-149 TPLMKDNL
+149 MKDNL

-191 QNPDGEKHELIK
+191 QPQNGDKHELIK

-210 DIEAWFE
+210 EIEAWFD
-217 DDTGGDASHKKLI
+217 DDTGGDASHQKLI

-236 YLKLFIS
+236 FLKLFIS
-243 DDAESQFLLA
+243 NDAESQFLLA
-253 NPTMK
+253 EPTMK

-295 DNLKVCLIEELE
+295 DNLKLCLIEELE

-322 QQEEGVQFILT
+322 QQEKGVQFILT

-348 NEVNSILMCNNSHV
+348 NVFNSILMCNSNNV

-372 EKMDYKFLDTF
+372 DKKDYKYLDTF

-407 LIPVIASKMGID
+407 LIPIIASKMGID
-419 LTQHEVSVVNVGST
+419 LTLHEISVVNVGST
-433 AYLHFARIFMRQTA
+433 AYLHFARIFMRKA
-447 PEMEVRCAIVTD
+447 VPEMNVKCAIITD
-459 LDVKP
+459 LDVRP
-464 DTANKAQLEK
+464 DTPDKAQVEK

-479 IEGKLGKPL
+479 IEEKLEKPL
-488 PSNVTLCLAKEW
+488 PANIALCLAKEW

-521 AVHSKTTEFKKD
+521 EVHSKTTEFKKD
-533 ATTHCYK
+533 TITHRYK
-540 DSFETKL
+540 D
-547 ADNLKK
+547 LKF
-553 RKLDKTAI
+553 
-561 ALILSEKI
+561 LI
-569 EESTLDFNQQD
+569 
-580 EYIKYLLDSIK
+580 
-591 FVVS
+591 